1 MADSNKT
8 IKIDVKNNFK
18 QTEQD
23 ASGMNAKLKETTKV
37 SKGLGASIK
46 GATSS
51 LFNMQNLM
59 TGFAVGAIVGGI
71 SAVTGA
77 FSSLVSTFSGFSQ
90 SLSGLQAILGAS
102 SSEMEVLSD
111 QAKQLGASTQF
122 TAQEVVGLQ
131 TELAKLGFTTKEI
144 QASTEAT
151 LNLASSL
158 DVGLSE
164 AAMLAGST
172 LRAFGLDASETS
184 RVVDVMAKSSSQSAL
199 DFSGL
204 QESLK
209 LVAPTSRALGV
220 SLEETTAYLGVLAD
234 NGLKGSIAGTGLSK
248 SFIQLTKA
256 GIPLNEALE
265 KVKNSSNQLNTA
277 VELVGV
283 VGAKSLLT
291 LANNAPRI
299 DKLKTSL
306 DGAEGSAKNLAETRL
321 DNLAGDTTKLGS
333 AWEGFLLSIEDGEG
347 MFNGLLRGIVQATT
361 ALLNFLT
368 PTKEISEAMEDER
381 TELFLL
387 EAELQNT
394 NTTSE
399 RRVEIITDLQEKY
412 PDYLGNL
419 DAETATNKELS
430 EAIAKVNEELVNKII
445 IQEKQEEIEE
455 QAAETAEEMKDL
467 LEQQSIALENNAKIR
482 KQFADRGVSL
492 ATSDEDLDTI
502 GQTRFLLEELEKVYR
517 KNQESIQKNGVTSQN
532 NNQKVG
538 KSIDNLRI
546 RLRELTSAEDS
557 YTKELSKQNALT
569 QEKQKIMDLL
579 GISTSKNN
587 KETEEAVGLEG
598 EMTQET
604 RDLIEIQK
612 ELLEQAKEMDGSTE
626 SNIRKRNK
634 AIAVINKEIKRLQSL
649 GVSQGKVK
657 KLTQDQIDARLALEE
672 RANELSIDFDK
683 KTSNTKLKNLI
694 KAEEERR
701 DLIIKSAEQEY
712 NDKVRANQKRIEQED
727 AQFLLIANRIKD
739 EAEREKAL
747 LQISYNDKFAIA
759 EGNAELEKQLA
770 QDLADELVAIDKKK
784 TDKQIVNEKKLQ
796 AQKVS
801 MASDGFGALADLV
814 SAFEAKDEE
823 SAKRQ
828 FNVNKALQIGQT
840 ITATASGIMQQL
852 AVPQDALTGLNF
864 VKAGIVGATGAASLV
879 KIASAKFEGATTG
892 GSGDVPRVSSSG
904 SSAPNINVVGNS
916 GINQIAQL
924 QQEPV
929 QAYVLSGA
937 VTSAQALDR
946 NREFNATI

>member
-102 SSEMEVLSD
+102 SSDMEVLSD

-387 EAELQNT
+387 ESELNRT
-394 NTTSE
+394 NTTQE
-399 RRVEIITDLQEKY
+399 RRTEIITTLQDKY

-419 DAETATNKELS
+419 DAETVSNEELS
-430 EAIAKVNEELVNKII
+430 KAINEVNKSLVNKII
-445 IQEKQEEIEE
+445 LQEKEEEILE
-455 QAAETAEEMKDL
+455 QAEETASAVKDRIEEENL
-467 LEQQSIALENNAKIR
+467 ALDDMARIR
-482 KQFADRGVSL
+482 KKL
-492 ATSDEDLDTI
+492 SDEGRTFAKVQGTI
-502 GQTRFLLEELEKVYR
+502 TEQTTGLINELQKEFN
-517 KNQESIQKNGVTSQN
+517 KNVELRQQ
-532 NNQKVG
+532 G
-538 KSIDNLRI
+538 KKTLSDNRLIGRSIDNLR
-546 RLRELTSAEDS
+546 LRRRKLFKVNRIVNEEEA
-557 YTKELSKQNALT
+557 KGNALYS
-569 QEKQKIMDLL
+569 EKDAIMQRL
-579 GISTSKNN
+579 GISTEKASEGSEDLADGLDGEAEALEGVIELKK
-587 KETEEAVGLEG
+587 KEIEVAQEAVNTSDLKTLPAKNRELKQL
-598 EMTQET
+598 QE
-604 RDLIEIQK
+604 
-612 ELLEQAKEMDGSTE
+612 EL
-626 SNIRKRNK
+626 K
-634 AIAVINKEIKRLQSL
+634 ALQSL
-649 GVSQGKVK
+649 GVEKSKGK

-672 RANELSIDFDK
+672 RANELSIEFDK

-694 KAEEERR
+694 KAEEKRR
-701 DLIIKSAEQEY
+701 DELIKSSEQEY
-712 NDKVRANQKRIEQED
+712 NDRVKANQKRIDQED

-747 LQISYNDKFAIA
+747 LQISYNEKFAIA

-892 GSGDVPRVSSSG
+892 GSSDVPSVASGG

>member
-23 ASGMNAKLKETTKV
+23 ASGMNKKLKETTKV
-37 SKGLGASIK
+37 SKGLGSSIK

-71 SAVTGA
+71 SAVTGV
-77 FSSLVSTFSGFSQ
+77 FTSLVSTFSGFSQ
-90 SLSGLQAILGAS
+90 SLSGLKAILGAS
-102 SSEMEVLSD
+102 ASDMESLSD
-111 QAKQLGASTQF
+111 QAKALGASTQF

-144 QASTEAT
+144 QESTEAT

-256 GIPLNEALE
+256 GIPLNEALD
-265 KVKNSSNQLNTA
+265 KVRNSSNQLNTA

-306 DGAEGSAKNLAETRL
+306 DNADGSAKNLAETRL
-321 DNLAGDTTKLGS
+321 DNLAGDTTKLAS

-347 MFNGLLRGIVQATT
+347 IFSGILRGVVQVTT
-361 ALLNFLT
+361 ALLGFLT
-368 PTKEISEAMEDER
+368 GTQSVSEAMEEER

-387 EAELQNT
+387 ESELNRT
-394 NTTSE
+394 NTTQE
-399 RRVEIITDLQEKY
+399 RRVEIITGLQEKY

-419 DAETATNKELS
+419 DAETVTNKELAK
-430 EAIAKVNEELVNKII
+430 AIAKVNEELINKII
-445 IQEKQEEIEE
+445 IQEKEEEIME
-455 QAAETAEEMKDL
+455 QAEETAESLKDL
-467 LEQQSIALENNAKIR
+467 LEQETAANKEMAKSRKKLAESGFVVAQS
-482 KQFADRGVSL
+482 QG
-492 ATSDEDLDTI
+492 T
-502 GQTRFLLEELEKVYR
+502 
-517 KNQESIQKNGVTSQN
+517 VTEQN
-532 NNQKVG
+532 RAF
-538 KSIDNLRI
+538 I
-546 RLRELTSAEDS
+546 
-557 YTKELSKQNALT
+557 KELYKQREVNALLFQQGVNTSKQQKQIGFAIRTAEQRQRRLNAANNDFNDDLNTQNALT
-569 QEKQKIMDLL
+569 REKQRIMDRL
-579 GISTSKNN
+579 GISTKKAIKD
-587 KETEEAVGLEG
+587 KEEDAGGTEDQSEAI
-598 EMTQET
+598 T
-604 RDLIEIQK
+604 DLIEKQK
-612 ELLEQAKEMDGSTE
+612 ALLEKAKEMDGSTE
-626 SNIRKRNK
+626 SNVRKRNK

-649 GVSQGKVK
+649 GVAQGKVK

-672 RANELSIDFDK
+672 KANDLRIKFDK
-683 KTSNTKLKNLI
+683 NTSNTRLKNLI
-694 KAEEERR
+694 KAEEDRR
-701 DLIIKSAEQEY
+701 QVIIDSAEQEY
-712 NDKVRANQKRIEQED
+712 NDRVRANQKRIDKED

-759 EGNAELEKQLA
+759 EGNAELEAQLA
-770 QDLADELVAIDKKK
+770 QDLADKLIAIDKKK

-796 AQKVS
+796 AQKVQ

-814 SAFEAKDEE
+814 SSFEAKDKE

-828 FNVNKALQIGQT
+828 FQVNKALQLGQA
-840 ITATASGIMQQL
+840 ITGTSVGIINAYANPADVATGVAFAKSAI
-852 AVPQDALTGLNF
+852 
-864 VKAGIVGATGAASLV
+864 IGATGLANVV
-879 KIASAKFEGATTG
+879 KIASTKFDSGTTG
-892 GSGDVPRVSSSG
+892 GTETATQPSTPSA
-904 SSAPNINVVGNS
+904 SSAPNINVVGT

-924 QQEPV
+924 QQQPT
-929 QAYVLSGA
+929 QAFVVSSS
-937 VTSAQALDR
+937 VTSMQALDR
-946 NREFNATI
+946 NREQNATL

>member
-23 ASGMNAKLKETTKV
+23 ASGMNKKLKETTKV
-37 SKGLGASIK
+37 SKGLGSSIK

-90 SLSGLQAILGAS
+90 SLSGLQAILGGS
-102 SSEMEVLSD
+102 SSDMEALSD

-131 TELAKLGFTTKEI
+131 TSLAQLGFTTKEI

-306 DGAEGSAKNLAETRL
+306 DGAEGSAKKLAETRL
-321 DNLAGDTTKLGS
+321 DNLAGDTTKLAS
-333 AWEGFLLSIEDGEG
+333 AWEGFLLSLEDGEG
-347 MFNGLLRGIVQATT
+347 IFSGILRGIVQATT

-368 PTKEISEAMEDER
+368 PTKEVSEALEDER

-387 EAELQNT
+387 ESELNRT
-394 NTTSE
+394 NTTQE
-399 RRVEIITDLQEKY
+399 RRVEIITSLQEKY

-445 IQEKQEEIEE
+445 IQEKEEEIME
-455 QAAETAEEMKDL
+455 QAQETAEALKDL
-467 LEQQSIALENNAKIR
+467 DEQEILASKEMAKVRKKLADEGVTLAQS
-482 KQFADRGVSL
+482 QG
-492 ATSDEDLDTI
+492 TI
-502 GQTRFLLEELEKVYR
+502 TQQNRAYIKELEKQFQVNA
-517 KNQESIQKNGVTSQN
+517 KLFQQGVNTSKQQKI
-532 NNQKVG
+532 VG
-538 KSIDNLRI
+538 RAIDNA
-546 RLRELTSAEDS
+546 RLRQRKLNAANNDFNDELNT
-557 YTKELSKQNALT
+557 QNGLT
-569 QEKQKIMDLL
+569 REKQRIMDRL
-579 GISTSKNN
+579 GISSK
-587 KETEEAVGLEG
+587 KATESTEAQANAEG
-598 EMTQET
+598 EMTEET

-612 ELLEQAKEMDGSTE
+612 GLLEQAKEMDGSTE

-649 GVSQGKVK
+649 GVAQGKVK

-672 RANELSIDFDK
+672 RANELSIEFDK

-694 KAEEERR
+694 RAEEKRR
-701 DLIIKSAEQEY
+701 DELIKSAEQEY
-712 NDKVRANQKRIEQED
+712 NDRVRANQKRIDQED

-770 QDLADELVAIDKKK
+770 EDLAAELIAIDKKK
-784 TDKQIVNEKKLQ
+784 TDKQILNEKKLQ

-828 FNVNKALQIGQT
+828 FKVNKALQLGQA
-840 ITATASGIMQQL
+840 ITGTSVGIINAYANPADVATGVAFAKSAI
-852 AVPQDALTGLNF
+852 
-864 VKAGIVGATGAASLV
+864 IGATGLANVV
-879 KIASAKFEGATTG
+879 KIASTKFDGGTTG
-892 GSGDVPRVSSSG
+892 GVDTATQP
-904 SSAPNINVVGNS
+904 SAPNINVVGNS

>member
-23 ASGMNAKLKETTKV
+23 ASGMNKKLKETTKV
-37 SKGLGASIK
+37 SKGLGSSIK

-71 SAVTGA
+71 SAVTGV
-77 FSSLVSTFSGFSQ
+77 FTSLVSTFSGFSQ
-90 SLSGLQAILGAS
+90 SLSGLKAILGAS
-102 SSEMEVLSD
+102 ASDMEVLSD
-111 QAKQLGASTQF
+111 QAKALGASTQF

-144 QASTEAT
+144 GESTEAT

-256 GIPLNEALE
+256 GIPLNEALD
-265 KVKNSSNQLNTA
+265 KVRNSSNQLNTA

-306 DGAEGSAKNLAETRL
+306 DNAEGSAKNLAETRL
-321 DNLAGDTTKLGS
+321 DNLAGDTTKLAS

-347 MFNGLLRGIVQATT
+347 IFSGILRGVVQVTT
-361 ALLNFLT
+361 ALLGFLT
-368 PTKEISEAMEDER
+368 GTKSASEAMEEER

-387 EAELQNT
+387 ESELNRT
-394 NTTSE
+394 NTTQE
-399 RRVEIITDLQEKY
+399 RRVEIITSLQEKY
-412 PDYLGNL
+412 PDYLGNI
-419 DAETATNKELS
+419 DAETVSNEELS
-430 EAIAKVNEELVNKII
+430 KAINEVNKSLVNKII
-445 IQEKQEEIEE
+445 LQEKEEEILE
-455 QAAETAEEMKDL
+455 QAEETADAVKDRMEE
-467 LEQQSIALENNAKIR
+467 ENIALEQMAKIR
-482 KQFADRGVSL
+482 KKLSDQGRTFATVKGTITQQTTGLINALQKEWNENARLRQQGKKTL
-492 ATSDEDLDTI
+492 SDN
-502 GQTRFLLEELEKVYR
+502 R
-517 KNQESIQKNGVTSQN
+517 KI
-532 NNQKVG
+532 G
-538 KSIDNLRI
+538 KSIDILTLTRRKLFKANRI
-546 RLRELTSAEDS
+546 VNEEEA
-557 YTKELSKQNALT
+557 KGNALYS
-569 QEKQKIMDLL
+569 EKDAIMKRL
-579 GISTSKNN
+579 GISTEKATKD
-587 KETEEAVGLEG
+587 KEEGAEGSENESEALKGV
-598 EMTQET
+598 
-604 RDLIEIQK
+604 IELK
-612 ELLEQAKEMDGSTE
+612 K
-626 SNIRKRNK
+626 
-634 AIAVINKEIKRLQSL
+634 KEIELKQEEVNTSDRKTLPAKNRELKKLQEELKALQAL
-649 GVSQGKVK
+649 GVAKSKGK

-672 RANELSIDFDK
+672 KANDLSIEFDK
-683 KTSNTKLKNLI
+683 NTSNTKLKNLI
-694 KAEEERR
+694 KAEEDRR
-701 DLIIKSAEQEY
+701 QVIIDSAEQEY
-712 NDKVRANQKRIEQED
+712 NDRVRANQKRIDQED

-759 EGNAELEKQLA
+759 EGNAELEAQLA
-770 QDLADELVAIDKKK
+770 QDLADKLGEIDNKK
-784 TDKQIVNEKKLQ
+784 TAKELANTKKLQ
-796 AQKVS
+796 SQKVQ

-814 SAFEAKDEE
+814 SSFEAKDKE

-828 FNVNKALQIGQT
+828 FQVNKALQLGQA
-840 ITATASGIMQQL
+840 ITGTSVGIINAYANPADVATGVAFAKSAI
-852 AVPQDALTGLNF
+852 
-864 VKAGIVGATGAASLV
+864 IGATGLANVV
-879 KIASAKFEGATTG
+879 KIASTKFDSGTTG
-892 GSGDVPRVSSSG
+892 GTDTATQPSTPSA

-924 QQEPV
+924 QQQPT
-929 QAYVLSGA
+929 QAFVVSSS
-937 VTSAQALDR
+937 VTSMQALDR
-946 NREFNATI
+946 NREQNATL

>member
-102 SSEMEVLSD
+102 SSDMEVLSD

-220 SLEETTAYLGVLAD
+220 SLEETTAFLGVLAD

-265 KVKNSSNQLNTA
+265 KVRNSSNQLNTA

-306 DGAEGSAKNLAETRL
+306 DGAEGSAKNLSETRL

-387 EAELQNT
+387 ESELNRT
-394 NTTSE
+394 NTTQE
-399 RRVEIITDLQEKY
+399 RRTEIITTLQDKY

-419 DAETATNKELS
+419 DAETVSNEELS
-430 EAIAKVNEELVNKII
+430 KAINEVNKSLVNKII
-445 IQEKQEEIEE
+445 LQEKEEEILE
-455 QAAETAEEMKDL
+455 QAEETASAVKDRIEEENL
-467 LEQQSIALENNAKIR
+467 ALDDMARIR
-482 KQFADRGVSL
+482 KKL
-492 ATSDEDLDTI
+492 SDEGRTFAKVQGTI
-502 GQTRFLLEELEKVYR
+502 TEQTTGLINELQKEFN
-517 KNQESIQKNGVTSQN
+517 KNVELRQQ
-532 NNQKVG
+532 G
-538 KSIDNLRI
+538 KKTLSDNRLIGRSIDNLR
-546 RLRELTSAEDS
+546 LRRRKLFKVNRIVNEEEA
-557 YTKELSKQNALT
+557 KGNALYS
-569 QEKQKIMDLL
+569 EKDAIMQRL
-579 GISTSKNN
+579 GISTEKASEGSEDLADGLDGEAEALEGVIELKK
-587 KETEEAVGLEG
+587 KEIEVAQEAVNTSDLKTLPAKNRELKQL
-598 EMTQET
+598 QE
-604 RDLIEIQK
+604 
-612 ELLEQAKEMDGSTE
+612 EL
-626 SNIRKRNK
+626 K
-634 AIAVINKEIKRLQSL
+634 ALQSL
-649 GVSQGKVK
+649 GVEKSKGK

-694 KAEEERR
+694 KAEEKRR
-701 DLIIKSAEQEY
+701 DELIKSAEQEY
-712 NDKVRANQKRIEQED
+712 NDRVRANQKRIDQED

-747 LQISYNDKFAIA
+747 LQISYNEKFAIA

-784 TDKQIVNEKKLQ
+784 NDKELENKKKLE

-892 GSGDVPRVSSSG
+892 GSGDVPSVASGG

>member
-102 SSEMEVLSD
+102 SSDMEVLSD

-220 SLEETTAYLGVLAD
+220 SLEETTAFLGVLAD

-387 EAELQNT
+387 ESELNRT
-394 NTTSE
+394 NTTQE
-399 RRVEIITDLQEKY
+399 RRTEIITTLQDKY

-419 DAETATNKELS
+419 DAETVSNEELS
-430 EAIAKVNEELVNKII
+430 KAINEVNKSLVNKII
-445 IQEKQEEIEE
+445 LQEKEEEILE
-455 QAAETAEEMKDL
+455 QAEETASAVKDRIEEENL
-467 LEQQSIALENNAKIR
+467 ALDDMARIR
-482 KQFADRGVSL
+482 KKL
-492 ATSDEDLDTI
+492 SDEGRTFAKVQGTI
-502 GQTRFLLEELEKVYR
+502 TEQTTGLINELQKEFN
-517 KNQESIQKNGVTSQN
+517 KNVELRQQ
-532 NNQKVG
+532 G
-538 KSIDNLRI
+538 KKTLSDNRLIGRSIDNLR
-546 RLRELTSAEDS
+546 LRRRKLFKVNRIVNEEEA
-557 YTKELSKQNALT
+557 KGNALYS
-569 QEKQKIMDLL
+569 EKDAIMQRL
-579 GISTSKNN
+579 GISTEKASEGSEDLADGLDGEAEALEGVIELKK
-587 KETEEAVGLEG
+587 KEIEVAQEAVNTSDLKTLPAKNRELKQL
-598 EMTQET
+598 QE
-604 RDLIEIQK
+604 
-612 ELLEQAKEMDGSTE
+612 EL
-626 SNIRKRNK
+626 K
-634 AIAVINKEIKRLQSL
+634 ALQSL
-649 GVSQGKVK
+649 GVEKSKGK

-672 RANELSIDFDK
+672 RANELSIEFDK

-694 KAEEERR
+694 KAEEKRR
-701 DLIIKSAEQEY
+701 DELIKSAEQEY
-712 NDKVRANQKRIEQED
+712 NDRVRANQKRIDQED

-747 LQISYNDKFAIA
+747 LQISYNEKFAIA

-892 GSGDVPRVSSSG
+892 GSGDVPSVASGG